1 MVDASQATSP
11 PGQNWQRQNGHQGQ
25 APIQNPEHGCQGNQG
40 GNRGIHGRHDPAPC
54 RHDQGLDIVG
64 GMGHQVPGP
73 ITGIEGRRH
82 AGKVLKQASPQNPA
96 QAIGC
101 P

>member
-1 MVDASQATSP
+1 MVDTAQATGA

-40 GNRGIHGRHDPAPC
+40 GNRGIHGRHDPTPC
-54 RHDQGLDIVG
+54 RHDQGLDIIG

-73 ITGIEGRRH
+73 ITSIEGRRH
-82 AGKVLKQASPQNPA
+82 AGKVFKQAST
-96 QAIGC
+96 
-101 P
+101 